1 METDAP
7 RPVQG
12 HHVHQRHFERLIML
26 SDGVFAIAMTLSAV
40 ELKPD
45 VPTGGHLLS
54 AWLRPLATYFV
65 SFAIISG
72 VWIRHRSAL
81 AHLRRVDMPMTLIS
95 LLLLSL
101 VSLMPVVIRQMLEG
115 DGEWNAVGLL
125 IYALALMANY
135 LCLAAG
141 WGYAAFIA
149 KLAPDVSRARA
160 LCWLTRDL
168 FVAVLFA
175 AVALFSLKLKLAAV
189 LATILGVAL
198 RIGSVHFR
206 KKASAA
212 EAEAPLENVNPGQYA
227 GDDQL
232 SSHP

>member
-45 VPTGGHLLS
+45 VQAGAGLLN

-72 VWIRHRSAL
+72 VWIRHRSTL

-115 DGEWNAVGLL
+115 DGEWSAVGLL

-135 LCLAAG
+135 LCLAVG
-141 WGYAAFIA
+141 WGYAAFVA
-149 KLAPDVSRARA
+149 KLAPDVSRNRA
-160 LCWLTRDL
+160 LVWLTRDL

-175 AVALFSLKLKLAAV
+175 AVALFSLKLKLAAAALTLV
-189 LATILGVAL
+189 GVAL

-206 KKASAA
+206 KKAAQADEPEVS
-212 EAEAPLENVNPGQYA
+212 PGCSQS
-227 GDDQL
+227 GTMRR
-232 SSHP
+232 